1 MQSRDLYQYA
11 ILNVFQTLT
20 LVKNVTTWYFP
31 IFIITALN
39 SAKRI
44 NKPITFTCRLRLW
57 TCKAQFLQLG
67 SILFDKALTAVFCRN
82 TQRGNVL
89 PSGTMGKYVR
99 QNQHTICRLESSSKW
114 RTTQWWWRLKEKV
127 LVNRVIGQLFWDLGL
142 SFCTC
147 NSHSITERQA
157 RIVQ

>member
-20 LVKNVTTWYFP
+20 LVKYVTTWYFP
-31 IFIITALN
+31 SFIITALN

-67 SILFDKALTAVFCRN
+67 SILFDKALTAAFLQKYP
-82 TQRGNVL
+82 TWQRFAPWHNGEICQAKSTHNL
-89 PSGTMGKYVR
+89 SGRRAPK
-99 QNQHTICRLESSSKW
+99 NEENNSIEW
-114 RTTQWWWRLKEKV
+114 RKCA
-127 LVNRVIGQLFWDLGL
+127 LVNRVIGQLFWVVLGL
-142 SFCTC
+142 SRVT
-147 NSHSITERQA
+147 TQ
-157 RIVQ
+157 